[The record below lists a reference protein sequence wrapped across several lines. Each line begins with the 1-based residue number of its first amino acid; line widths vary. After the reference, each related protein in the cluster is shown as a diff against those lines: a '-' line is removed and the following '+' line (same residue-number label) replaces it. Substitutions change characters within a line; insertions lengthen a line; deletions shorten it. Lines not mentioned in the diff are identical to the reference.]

1 MTTHDPDDLDGVVAA
16 PDHHRVLFEN
26 GAVRV
31 LETRIRVGDRTPLH
45 SHPTPTVSYVV
56 SGSHLVRR
64 DAAGETLL
72 DTRTDP
78 DFVLPR
84 VMWSDG
90 LPVHSLEN
98 PGPQDLVV
106 IGVELRGRR

>member
-1 MTTHDPDDLDGVVAA
+1 MAAHSSDELDGVVAA
-16 PDHHRVLFEN
+16 PGHHRVLFEN
-26 GAVRV
+26 DAVRV

-45 SHPTPTVSYVV
+45 THLTPTVSYVV

-64 DAAGETLL
+64 DAAGEILL
-72 DTRTDP
+72 DTRADP
-78 DFVLPR
+78 AFSLPR

-98 PGPQDLVV
+98 PGPEDLVV
-106 IGVELRGRR
+106 IGVELLDRR

>member
-1 MTTHDPDDLDGVVAA
+1 MATDSSDELDGVAAA

-26 GAVRV
+26 DAVRV
-31 LETRIRVGDRTPLH
+31 LETTIRVGDRTPLH
-45 SHPTPTVSYVV
+45 SHLTPTVSYVV

-90 LPVHSLEN
+90 LPIHSLEN
-98 PGPQDLVV
+98 PGPEDLVV
-106 IGVELRGRR
+106 IGVELRDRR

>member
-1 MTTHDPDDLDGVVAA
+1 MATDSSDDLDGVVAA
-16 PDHHRVLFEN
+16 PEHHRVLFEN
-26 GAVRV
+26 DSVRV

-45 SHPTPTVSYVV
+45 SHLTPTVSYVV

-98 PGPQDLVV
+98 PGPEDLVV
-106 IGVELRGRR
+106 IGVELRDRR